1 MVDDNVFNIMTLQ
14 TILEISLKLKSDK
27 ALNGKLA
34 LDLIK
39 KRIEEN
45 KREPCSCSRKRAN
58 YKLIFMDCNMPV
70 MDGFQATQEIRN
82 LLLDK
87 DDSIHIVAL
96 TAYTTEDFEK
106 KCLNIGM
113 DTFLTKPVSDTKI
126 LKLIKHLKIA
136 LW

>member
-1 MVDDNVFNIMTLQ
+1 MTLQ

-39 KRIEEN
+39 KRIEDN
-45 KREPCSCSRKRAN
+45 KREPCSCSRKRGN

-70 MDGFQATQEIRN
+70 MDGLQATQEIRK
-82 LLLDK
+82 LVDK

-96 TAYTTEDFEK
+96 TAYTTDDFEK

-136 LW
+136 L